1 MYRVLELLRDSKDFL
16 SGEAIGDKLG
26 VSRAAVWKNIKKLRI
41 EGYKIESVTNKGYKL
56 IENNLLLCQEIMD
69 TIPTKS
75 IGKEIIFFTETD
87 STNTQLKKI
96 GQNKGNE
103 GIVAIAESMTQ
114 GRGRLGR
121 VWTAPKFTG
130 LWFSILLKP
139 NIAPQNASAITLIS
153 GIAVANAIE
162 NTIDLKVDIKWPNDI
177 LVNNKKICGILTEMD
192 CEIDNIN
199 FVILGIGINVNVEN
213 FPEELNDIATSLY
226 LEIGENVDRN
236 ILFKNVLI
244 EFEKLYTRF
253 VENDDGF
260 KQFIEEY
267 EEKCMNIGNKIRVF
281 GKEEF
286 DAVGVRITENG
297 GLVVKRDDSGAEEIV
312 VSGEVSVRGR

>member
-1 MYRVLELLRDSKDFL
+1 MYRVLELLRDSEDFL
-16 SGEAIGDKLG
+16 SGESIGNKLG

-56 IENNLLLCQEIMD
+56 IEDNLLLCQEIMD

-226 LEIGENVDRN
+226 LETGEKVDRN

-260 KQFIEEY
+260 KQFIKEY

-286 DAVGVRITENG
+286 DGVGVRITENG